1 MDFGTTYTSCFY
13 WNGKDYKKLFG
24 EYQDPFEPTL
34 SVFDGVNWEYGST
47 AKVQLPNSSIKQLCK
62 FVNFKMLLGGIENEV
77 LGSLGYDK
85 YTPREI
91 TKRYLTFILEEV
103 LDHCPDNKIDKLVV
117 GIPELWLDAKQ
128 TIAAKDCLERILTEI
143 KKEIKDK
150 GTITEIITES
160 EATLACAYFAYEYRR
175 RINADFNGNMLVID
189 YGGGTL
195 DINFCEI
202 TQGSDAKN
210 KKQTCEINPT
220 KRAGNAKIDSG
231 KHIIGKAGVGYIQ
244 SVVNKIVGN
253 ETIENHKR
261 YKLEQDLENAL
272 QKKQSKIKNEFKQWH
287 GAVPDE
293 LRNGVF
299 LPGFYDNQPITY
311 GDLWDVFEEYIISR
325 NDNDGLEAILNEIDR
340 IAQLNDKEYKIALT
354 GGFCNFYLTERA
366 VYAHYNIKT
375 NKDIKVKD
383 MNMDDD
389 GRAYAIAKGAALVAA
404 DEVLIKPTYRYSLGV
419 IKKDRSVYYLAFI
432 CGEEICDQPK
442 YVREPG
448 CDKNEVF
455 VAGKI
460 PLLYF
465 DSDGKGKFTA
475 QAPDKNYMDKFEMP
489 GDPMKDRFII
499 GFSLDKKKTLKLHL
513 QKVKQDSVNWIV
525 DGNAIVHDLPTLVEL
540 LYDPNDLV
548 SVGKMQ
554 GRI

>member
-13 WNGKDYKKLFG
+13 WDGKDYKKLFG
-24 EYQDPFEPTL
+24 EYQDPSKPTL
-34 SVFDGVNWEYGST
+34 LVLDGANWEYGSM
-47 AKVQLPNSSIKQLCK
+47 AKRLLLNSSIKQLSK
-62 FVNFKMLLGGIENEV
+62 FVNFKMLLGGIANEV
-77 LGSLGYDK
+77 LSSLGYDK
-85 YTPREI
+85 FTPQEI
-91 TKRYLTFILEEV
+91 TKRYLTYILEEV

-128 TIAAKDCLERILTEI
+128 TIAAKDRLEHIL
-143 KKEIKDK
+143 KEIQNDIKGK

-175 RINADFNGNMLVID
+175 RINANFNGNMLVID

-202 TQGSDAKN
+202 TQGSDVKN

-220 KRAGNAKIDSG
+220 KRAGNAKIYPG
-231 KHIIGKAGVGYIQ
+231 KHFIGKAGVGFIQ
-244 SVVNKIVGN
+244 STVNKIVGN
-253 ETIENHKR
+253 EIIENSKR
-261 YKLEQDLENAL
+261 YELEQDLENAL
-272 QKKQSKIKNEFKQWH
+272 QNKQSTIKNEFRQWH

-293 LRNGVF
+293 LRNSVF
-299 LPGFYDNQPITY
+299 LPGFYNNRPITY
-311 GDLWDVFEEYIISR
+311 GDLWDVFEEYIIAR

-340 IAQLNDKEYKIALT
+340 LAQLNTKEYKIALT
-354 GGFCNFYLTERA
+354 GGFCNFFLTERA
-366 VYAHYNIKT
+366 VYDHYNIKT
-375 NKDIKVKD
+375 NKDTKVKD

-404 DEVLIKPTYRYSLGV
+404 DEVIIKPTYRFSLGV
-419 IKKDRSVYYLAFI
+419 ITMDKSVYYLAFI
-432 CGEEICDQPK
+432 CGEDISEQPK
-442 YVREPG
+442 YVKEPG

-455 VAGKI
+455 MAGKI

-475 QAPDKNYMDKFEMP
+475 QAPDKNYMDKFAMP
-489 GDPMKDRFII
+489 GDPKKDRYII
-499 GFSLDKKKTLKLHL
+499 GFSLDKKKTLKLYL

-540 LYDPNDLV
+540 LSDPNDLI
-548 SVGKMQ
+548 SVGKM
-554 GRI
+554 